1 MLPLLSIFRT
11 TSGDCGL
18 ASGTLTLF
26 LTLWRG
32 FVCANQSTYEYTLQS
47 APLGFSV
54 QYISCNTSI
63 YVRNIPA
70 LQTVVYSYKRCI
82 LAFPHF
88 IFRPTGITRA
98 AGYFLFLV
106 HIINEISYKQKDS
119 DSNPHNPRIT
129 NKSSPIDD
137 HALPNPKPQESSYA
151 KTVYYSSNNDDY
163 VECELLI
170 IGMVDP
176 LWSSN

>member
-1 MLPLLSIFRT
+1 
-11 TSGDCGL
+11 
-18 ASGTLTLF
+18 
-26 LTLWRG
+26 
-32 FVCANQSTYEYTLQS
+32 
-47 APLGFSV
+47 LGFSV

-70 LQTVVYSYKRCI
+70 LQTVQALRSCISSLHFSSCWYNESGRLLLVPCSHHKRNK
-82 LAFPHF
+82 L
-88 IFRPTGITRA
+88 
-98 AGYFLFLV
+98 
-106 HIINEISYKQKDS
+106 KQKDS